1 MLENNK
7 MKLITNETKLFFYI
21 DSDFKNWNVDE
32 GVKTKVKKLEVKIQE
47 KDFAFK
53 DVFNTETDCVS
64 QEQVIDLVKKNK
76 NTLEKYICYF
86 FLLKNSKG
94 EFFVARVAVVGGGSL
109 DVYADRFECDYV
121 WDAAYRYRVVVPQLD
136 SKTLSTLTLGNL
148 DSLKLQPL
156 IAELETLIAK
166 YK

>member
-1 MLENNK
+1 

-64 QEQVIDLVKKNK
+64 QEQVIDWVKKNK

-94 EFFVARVAVVGGGSL
+94 EFFVAHVFVYEDGSL
-109 DVYADRFECDYV
+109 RAFVSRFGYGFV
-121 WDAAYRYRVVVPQLD
+121 WGANHRFRVVVPQLD
-136 SKTLSTLTLGNL
+136 SKTLSSLTLGNL
-148 DSLKLQPL
+148 DSLKLQPF